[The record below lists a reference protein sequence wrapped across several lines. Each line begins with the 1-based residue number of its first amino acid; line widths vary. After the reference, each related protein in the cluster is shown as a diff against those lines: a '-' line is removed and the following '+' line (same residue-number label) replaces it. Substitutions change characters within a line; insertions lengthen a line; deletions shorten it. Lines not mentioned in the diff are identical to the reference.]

1 VPSPSFKTPYL
12 CETVREILIQGIDTS
27 LGSHFAAML
36 MRSPDIRISYL
47 PAITRTSAEEV
58 SDRISFA
65 AAASN
70 RNQEDSHRQ
79 QIADRLRK
87 HDTLTMASNIAE
99 VWYFADEASGVEPDM
114 LNELVIACLSTGTE
128 RFYYASEDLD
138 VGPGQPALEAEIV
151 ERCKA
156 CGIQYTIFH
165 LSPIL
170 GDGGALEKF
179 LAELHSLKTEIEAR
193 APQYFDFQALRY
205 TASTQATLNLLS
217 PVAAAHLLAGF
228 ARSTQAAE
236 SSYVITSRSSTK
248 FSALCETIG
257 ITYGISLLPV
267 EDDATL
273 NAVDRSFGER
283 TVDFRRYLTIE
294 AAAHPAET
302 LLSNVE
308 LFVEEAVL
316 DQETQIAAF
325 QSIRQ
330 RQENALAIRRKRIEQ
345 LPERLARKTLNRSGF
360 PLDYYSAGTGEQTI
374 IILNAIGQ
382 GLEYWYPLLHELI
395 EDYRVV
401 IWEPRGTVFP
411 PPPFG
416 LEEQVNDVEAIV
428 QEEAIENCHLI
439 GWCTGPKVAIDFYL
453 RHPDLVQSMAFLN
466 GTFKCVGSPEELD
479 SPYEHNLESLCR
491 LLVRKPAM
499 ADSVMKTL
507 MARVEQGEVELL
519 EGADA
524 EQMSVSVLS
533 RANPSL
539 GSYLL
544 APFKTNA
551 TTVNY
556 AHQLVDFWA
565 QDARPK
571 ASAVRVPVLLV
582 ATEYDQVATPQASEQ
597 AAALFPNSQCVL
609 VRGATHY
616 CLYDRPQFVANLLRN
631 FFCLSSKTRT
641 PKITA
646 SPASLAAHASV
657 V

>member
-1 VPSPSFKTPYL
+1 M
-12 CETVREILIQGIDTS
+12 REILIQGIDTS

-47 PAITRTSAEEV
+47 PASTRTSAEEI

-65 AAASN
+65 AAESN

-114 LNELVIACLSTGTE
+114 LKELMIACLSTGTE
-128 RFYYASEDLD
+128 RFYYASEDLN
-138 VGPGQPALEAEIV
+138 VGPGQPTLEAEIV

-156 CGIQYTIFH
+156 CGIQHTIFH

-170 GDGGALEKF
+170 GDGGAIEKF

-193 APQYFDFQALRY
+193 APQYFDFQALRC
-205 TASTQATLNLLS
+205 TAPTQATLNLLS
-217 PVAAAHLLAGF
+217 PAAAAHLLAGF
-228 ARSTQAAE
+228 ARSTHPAA

-267 EDDATL
+267 EDDAML
-273 NAVDRSFGER
+273 NAVDRIFGER
-283 TVDFRRYLTIE
+283 TVDFRRHLTIE
-294 AAAHPAET
+294 AAHPANT

-308 LFVEEAVL
+308 LFVEDAVL
-316 DQETQIAAF
+316 EEEIQITALE
-325 QSIRQ
+325 SIRQ

-345 LPERLARKTLNRSGF
+345 LPERLARKTLNRSDF
-360 PLDYYSAGTGEQTI
+360 PLDYYSAGTGQQTI

-382 GLEYWYPLLHELI
+382 GLEYWYPLLNELI

-466 GTFKCVGSPEELD
+466 GTFKCAGSPEELD
-479 SPYEHNLESLCR
+479 SPYEHNLESLCQ
-491 LLVRKPAM
+491 LLVRKPTM

-565 QDARPK
+565 HDARPK
-571 ASAVRVPVLLV
+571 ASAVRIPVLLV

-616 CLYDRPQFVANLLRN
+616 CLYDRPEFVANLLRN

-641 PKITA
+641 TKITA
-646 SPASLAAHASV
+646 SPTSLAAHASV
-657 V
+657 GVN

>member
-1 VPSPSFKTPYL
+1 M
-12 CETVREILIQGIDTS
+12 REILIQGIDTS

-47 PAITRTSAEEV
+47 PASTRTSAEEI

-65 AAASN
+65 AAESN

-114 LNELVIACLSTGTE
+114 LKELMIACLSTGTE
-128 RFYYASEDLD
+128 RFYYASEDLN
-138 VGPGQPALEAEIV
+138 VGPGQPTLEAEIV

-156 CGIQYTIFH
+156 CGIQHTIFH

-170 GDGGALEKF
+170 GDGGAIEKF

-193 APQYFDFQALRY
+193 APQYFDFQALRC
-205 TASTQATLNLLS
+205 TAPTQATLNLLS
-217 PVAAAHLLAGF
+217 PAAAAHLLAGF
-228 ARSTQAAE
+228 ARSTHPAA

-267 EDDATL
+267 EDDAML
-273 NAVDRSFGER
+273 NAVDRIFGER
-283 TVDFRRYLTIE
+283 TVDFRRHLTIE
-294 AAAHPAET
+294 AAHPANT

-308 LFVEEAVL
+308 LFVEDAVL
-316 DQETQIAAF
+316 EEEIQITALE
-325 QSIRQ
+325 SIRQ

-345 LPERLARKTLNRSGF
+345 LPERLARKTLNRSDF
-360 PLDYYSAGTGEQTI
+360 PLDYYSAGTGQQTI

-382 GLEYWYPLLHELI
+382 GLEYWYPLLNELI

-466 GTFKCVGSPEELD
+466 GTFKCAGSPEELD
-479 SPYEHNLESLCR
+479 SPYEHNLESLCQ
-491 LLVRKPAM
+491 LLVRKPTM

-565 QDARPK
+565 HDARPK
-571 ASAVRVPVLLV
+571 ASAVRIPVLLV

-616 CLYDRPQFVANLLRN
+616 CLYDRPEFVANLLRN

-641 PKITA
+641 TKITA
-646 SPASLAAHASV
+646 SPTSLAAHASMGV
-657 V
+657 T

>member
-1 VPSPSFKTPYL
+1 M
-12 CETVREILIQGIDTS
+12 REILIQGIDTS

-47 PAITRTSAEEV
+47 PASRTSAEEI

-65 AAASN
+65 AAESN

-114 LNELVIACLSTGTE
+114 LKELMIACLSTGTE
-128 RFYYASEDLD
+128 RFYYASEDLN
-138 VGPGQPALEAEIV
+138 VGPGQPTLEAEIV

-156 CGIQYTIFH
+156 CGIQHTIFH

-170 GDGGALEKF
+170 GDGGAIEKF

-193 APQYFDFQALRY
+193 APQYFDFQALRC
-205 TASTQATLNLLS
+205 TAPTQATLNLLS
-217 PVAAAHLLAGF
+217 PAAAAHLLAGF
-228 ARSTQAAE
+228 ARSTHPAA

-267 EDDATL
+267 EDDAML
-273 NAVDRSFGER
+273 NAVDRIFGER
-283 TVDFRRYLTIE
+283 TVDFRRHLTIE
-294 AAAHPAET
+294 AAHPANT

-308 LFVEEAVL
+308 LFVEDAVL
-316 DQETQIAAF
+316 EEEIQITALE
-325 QSIRQ
+325 SIRQ

-345 LPERLARKTLNRSGF
+345 LPERLARKTLNRSDF
-360 PLDYYSAGTGEQTI
+360 PLDYYSAGTGQQTI

-382 GLEYWYPLLHELI
+382 GLEYWYPLLNELI

-466 GTFKCVGSPEELD
+466 GTFKCAGSPEELD
-479 SPYEHNLESLCR
+479 SPYEHNLESLCQ
-491 LLVRKPAM
+491 LLVRKPTM

-565 QDARPK
+565 HDARPK
-571 ASAVRVPVLLV
+571 ASAVRIPVLLV

-616 CLYDRPQFVANLLRN
+616 CLYDRPEFVANLLRN

-641 PKITA
+641 TKITA
-646 SPASLAAHASV
+646 SPTSLAAHASMGV
-657 V
+657 T